1 MGFHVQK
8 WRSYSW
14 YSAPI
19 PNPSFEFI
27 PSCAHLPFQTSLRR
41 IPFFHFCCLC
51 PGPSTCPLLPAPLQR
66 APIHLQGHFVP
77 ITSVRGIFC
86 SPGLFPRVR
95 KAWWCPVIL
104 RLKSR
109 SLWVAW
115 KASSASSSPRPLLPS
130 LPHPPLVLSLFWHHL
145 PCPGTHPALF
155 PHRAFVHAVP
165 VCWNT
170 LPNHPILHV

>member
-1 MGFHVQK
+1 MCRNGGVTLGTQHPSPTPPLSSYQVVPTCHFKPLSDASLSSTSAAFALVQAPVLSCLHHCSELLFTS
-8 WRSYSW
+8 RATLFLSHPSEES
-14 YSAPI
+14 SA
-19 PNPSFEFI
+19 
-27 PSCAHLPFQTSLRR
+27 A
-41 IPFFHFCCLC
+41 
-51 PGPSTCPLLPAPLQR
+51 
-66 APIHLQGHFVP
+66 
-77 ITSVRGIFC
+77 
-86 SPGLFPRVR
+86 PGLFPRVR